1 MCALSMHILAVA
13 FPLFYFSINNS
24 MSKDQVQFDLL
35 RRLEENPESTQ
46 RQLSKEMGISLGKVN
61 YCINKLVQ
69 KGWIKL
75 SNFNHNPNKV
85 GYIYLLTPKGIEEK
99 TRLTFSFLKIK
110 VQEYE
115 SLKQEIIALKKDA
128 DHLNI
133 GKDEQ

>member
-1 MCALSMHILAVA
+1 MCAFSMHILAVA

>member
-1 MCALSMHILAVA
+1 
-13 FPLFYFSINNS
+13 
-24 MSKDQVQFDLL
+24 MSKDQVHFDLL
-35 RRLEENPESTQ
+35 RILDKKPESTQ

-75 SNFNHNPNKV
+75 SNFSQNPNKV

-133 GKDEQ
+133 GKDVK